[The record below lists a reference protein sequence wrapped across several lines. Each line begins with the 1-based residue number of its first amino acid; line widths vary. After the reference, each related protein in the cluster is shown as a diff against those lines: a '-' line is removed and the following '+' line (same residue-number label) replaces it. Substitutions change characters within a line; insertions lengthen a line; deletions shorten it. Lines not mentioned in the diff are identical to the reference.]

1 MASSVISEMH
11 KIVEEHKN
19 KVLPPERMESF
30 KAEQPT
36 RKENHS
42 SSIYEL
48 SNKKEG
54 IASLLIVL
62 AGADQDETNGIQ
74 DEEFKV
80 INKYVE
86 KFGLTDEF
94 TLLQNEGLS
103 GVIELLKNLD
113 KSQKYELYSIIEE
126 LLESDGEINES
137 ELNQTNFIFTELNMS
152 EFIIKTMPPA

>member
-1 MASSVISEMH
+1 MNYLI
-11 KIVEEHKN
+11 K
-19 KVLPPERMESF
+19 
-30 KAEQPT
+30 
-36 RKENHS
+36 
-42 SSIYEL
+42 
-48 SNKKEG
+48 KKEG